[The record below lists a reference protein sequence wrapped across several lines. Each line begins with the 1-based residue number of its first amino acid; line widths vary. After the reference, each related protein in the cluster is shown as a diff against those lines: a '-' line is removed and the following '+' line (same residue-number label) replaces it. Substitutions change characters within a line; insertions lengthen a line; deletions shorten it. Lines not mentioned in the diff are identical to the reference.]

1 METIKTI
8 IRHNQG
14 MAISICIALVLVIW
28 FFGCQSKTQ
37 SLLHPQEQVT
47 EGMLQV
53 EYKSEI
59 RRLENDLAT
68 LKATAE
74 LRLQDLHRQ
83 DKIKQGLFESAKLI
97 ADSNNPNPLGILS
110 MLGTVF
116 GIGAVI
122 DNRRK
127 DMLITSL
134 QKKDSSGQ
142 ANADT
147 PA

>member
-1 METIKTI
+1 
-8 IRHNQG
+8 
-14 MAISICIALVLVIW
+14 
-28 FFGCQSKTQ
+28 
-37 SLLHPQEQVT
+37 
-47 EGMLQV
+47 MLQV

-83 DKIKQGLFESAKLI
+83 DKIKQSLFESAKLI

-110 MLGTVF
+110 MLGTIF

-127 DMLITSL
+127 DILITSL
-134 QKKDSSGQ
+134 KSKTSSERV
-142 ANADT
+142 NADT